1 MDKVKPEIDGE
12 IDPLLECLVYLTSH
26 YYQARSKS
34 SITAG
39 LPYDGKNMGPE
50 LFCEAANKC
59 DLKSKILK
67 KKKINK
73 IVEAVLPVILVL
85 EDNKACILLDFQNE
99 ERLVIWSPVTAQEEV
114 ISLKELEAL
123 YTGYTIYVHP
133 KKKIT
138 NKAESKKEGHWFW
151 SVFFQS
157 RAIYGRVIVA
167 AILINFFALTSPIFI
182 MNVYNRVIPNNA
194 IETGWVL
201 GIGALTIFIF
211 DFIMRTLR
219 GYFIDLAGRRMD
231 VIAGRKIYD
240 QLLNMKLAERPQSS
254 GAFAN
259 MLRDFDS
266 VRDFMTSASITVLI
280 DLPFTLFFLLIIW
293 LLGGP
298 VAFLLVGLIC
308 VVFLAGAL
316 LQIPLKNTVKKAAK
330 SAEEKHGLLIETIHG
345 LETVKAVGA
354 DGRMR
359 DQYSKLIA
367 ENAKL
372 SQKSRFISAMG
383 GNISS
388 YVQQTASIFV
398 VLMGMYLIKDSEM
411 SVGALIACV
420 LLTGRAIAPIGQVA
434 NLMSRYHTASTS
446 LKTLNQIMAKP
457 VERPSEKRFL
467 HRPDIK
473 GKITFKRVS
482 FMYPQTNR
490 KILDSTSF
498 IINAGEK
505 VGLIGRIGSGKSTMA
520 RIAMGLYDPS
530 EGNLLLDDT
539 DYGQIDPADLRA
551 QLAYISQDVVLFN
564 GTVRDNITATK
575 PNASE
580 KEILDVAK
588 ASGVHDF
595 ISQHPMGY
603 DAPVGEHGLG
613 LSGGQRQCVALARA
627 MLLNPKVYICDEPT
641 NAMDIQAE
649 SAFTSLIQ
657 EQTADKTLVLIT
669 HRHHLLSLVE
679 RIILIDQGRVI
690 MDGPRDEVL
699 QAISSGQVKVQSDNA
714 QEANSQEAKP

>member
-1 MDKVKPEIDGE
+1 MNDALLVKDS
-12 IDPLLECLVYLTSH
+12 LLECLVYMTAH
-26 YYQARSKS
+26 YGQARSAS

-39 LPYDGKNMGPE
+39 LPYDGHNMGPE
-50 LFCEAANKC
+50 LFCEAAEKSN
-59 DLKSKILK
+59 LKSKIVK
-67 KKKINK
+67 NKTIDKISNS
-73 IVEAVLPVILVL
+73 VLPAVLILK
-85 EDNKACILLDFQNE
+85 ENKACVLL
-99 ERLVIWSPVTAQEEV
+99 
-114 ISLKELEAL
+114 
-123 YTGYTIYVHP
+123 
-133 KKKIT
+133 
-138 NKAESKKEGHWFW
+138 KKEGDNLTVWMTESDQEKIIKTIELEKEYAGYSIYIHPNKKQKDVNEKEDHWFW
-151 SVFFQS
+151 GTFSQS
-157 RAIYGRVIVA
+157 SGIYGRVIIA
-167 AILINFFALTSPIFI
+167 AILINIFALTSPIFI

-201 GIGALTIFIF
+201 GLGALTIFVF

-219 GYFIDLAGRRMD
+219 GYFIDIAGRRMD

-240 QLLNMKLAERPQSS
+240 QLLNMKLSERPQSS

-266 VRDFMTSASITVLI
+266 VREFMTSASLTILI
-280 DLPFTLFFLLIIW
+280 DLPFTLLFLIVIW

-308 VVFLAGAL
+308 VVFLVGAL
-316 LQIPLKNTVKKAAK
+316 LQIPLKAVVRQAAK
-330 SAEEKHGLLIETIHG
+330 SAEEKHGLLMETIHG

-359 DQYSKLIA
+359 DQYSKLLA

-388 YVQQTASIFV
+388 WVQQTASIFV

-434 NLMSRYHTASTS
+434 NLMSRYHTARTS
-446 LKTLNQIMAKP
+446 LDTLNVIMSKP
-457 VERPSEKRFL
+457 VERPTSKRFL

-473 GKITFKRVS
+473 GKITCKRVS
-482 FMYPQTNR
+482 FTYPQTNR
-490 KILDSTSF
+490 KIIDGCSF

-505 VGLIGRIGSGKSTMA
+505 VGIIGRIGSGKSTLA
-520 RIAMGLYDPS
+520 RMAMGLYDPS
-530 EGNLLLDDT
+530 EGNFLLDDT
-539 DYGQIDPADLRA
+539 DYAQIDPADLRKHV
-551 QLAYISQDVVLFN
+551 AYISQDVVLFN

-575 PNASE
+575 PNVSE
-580 KEILDVAK
+580 EEILNVAK

-627 MLLNPKVYICDEPT
+627 MLLNPRVYICDEPT

-649 SAFTSLIQ
+649 NSFTQLIKN
-657 EQTADKTLVLIT
+657 ETDNKTLILIT
-669 HRHHLLSLVE
+669 HRHHLLALVD
-679 RIILIDQGRVI
+679 RVILIDQGRVVI
-690 MDGPRDEVL
+690 DGSRDEVL
-699 QAISSGQVKVQSDNA
+699 EAISKGKVKVQETKS
-714 QEANSQEAKP
+714 

>member
-1 MDKVKPEIDGE
+1 LDKTESQT
-12 IDPLLECLVYLTSH
+12 DPLLECLVYLTSH
-26 YYQARSKS
+26 YHQARSKS

-39 LPYDGKNMGPE
+39 LSYDGKHMGPE
-50 LFCEAANKC
+50 LFCEAADKC
-59 DLKSKILK
+59 DLKSKITK
-67 KKKINK
+67 KKNLSRIDK
-73 IVEAVLPVILVL
+73 AVLPIVLILK
-85 EDNKACILLDFQNE
+85 DNQANILLSLQGDE
-99 ERLVIWSPVTAQEEV
+99 AIIWSPGSRQEEA
-114 ISLKELEAL
+114 ISLKELEDL
-123 YTGYTIYVHP
+123 YDEYSIYIHP
-133 KKKIT
+133 NKKQTKS
-138 NKAESKKEGHWFW
+138 NSLSKESHWFW

-157 RAIYGRVIVA
+157 RAIYGRVIIA
-167 AILINFFALTSPIFI
+167 AILINLFALTSPIFI

-201 GIGALTIFIF
+201 GIGALTIFVF

-219 GYFIDLAGRRMD
+219 GYFIDLAGRKID

-240 QLLNMKLAERPQSS
+240 QLLNMKLSERPQSS

-266 VRDFMTSASITVLI
+266 VRDFMTSASMTVLI

-298 VAFLLVGLIC
+298 IAFLLAGLIC
-308 VVFLAGAL
+308 VVFFAGAL

-367 ENAKL
+367 ENAAL

-383 GNISS
+383 GNVSS
-388 YVQQTASIFV
+388 YIQQTASIFV
-398 VLMGMYLIKDSEM
+398 VLMGMYLIKESEM

-446 LKTLNQIMAKP
+446 LKTLNNIMGKP
-457 VERPSEKRFL
+457 VERPPEKRFL
-467 HRPDIK
+467 NRPDIK

-482 FMYPQTNR
+482 FVYPRTNR
-490 KILDSTSF
+490 KILDSASF

-520 RIAMGLYDPS
+520 RLAMGLYDPS

-551 QLAYISQDVVLFN
+551 QVAYISQDVVLFN

-575 PNASE
+575 PNATE
-580 KEILDVAK
+580 KEILEVAK

-627 MLLNPKVYICDEPT
+627 MLLNPKVYVCDEPT

-649 SAFTSLIQ
+649 SAFTNLIK
-657 EQTADKTLVLIT
+657 EQTANKTLILIT
-669 HRHHLLSLVE
+669 HRHHLLSLVD
-679 RIILIDQGRVI
+679 RIILVDQGRII
-690 MDGPRDEVL
+690 MDGPCDEIL
-699 QAISSGQVKVQSDNA
+699 QAISTGQVKVQ
-714 QEANSQEAKP
+714 EADA

>member
-1 MDKVKPEIDGE
+1 LDKAEAQ
-12 IDPLLECLVYLTSH
+12 IDPLLECLVHLTSH
-26 YYQARSKS
+26 YHQARSKS

-50 LFCEAANKC
+50 LFCEAAGQC
-59 DLKSKILK
+59 DLKSKIIQ
-67 KKKINK
+67 KKKISK
-73 IVEAVLPVILVL
+73 ITEAVLPVVLILK
-85 EDNKACILLDFQNE
+85 DNKACLLLHYHNQDE
-99 ERLVIWSPVTAQEEV
+99 VVVWSPETRQEES
-114 ISLKELEAL
+114 ITLEKLSAL
-123 YTGYTIYVHP
+123 HTGYAIYVHP
-133 KKKIT
+133 KKKQT
-138 NKAESKKEGHWFW
+138 KDSDFGKEEHWFW
-151 SVFFQS
+151 GTFFQS
-157 RAIYGRVIVA
+157 KAIYGRVIIA
-167 AILINFFALTSPIFI
+167 AILINLFALTSPIFI

-201 GIGALTIFIF
+201 AIGALTIFVF

-219 GYFIDLAGRRMD
+219 GYFIDLAGRKMD

-266 VRDFMTSASITVLI
+266 VRDFMTSASMTVLI

-298 VAFLLVGLIC
+298 VAFLLAGLIC
-308 VVFLAGAL
+308 VVFFAGAL

-330 SAEEKHGLLIETIHG
+330 SAEQKHGLLIETIHG

-383 GNISS
+383 GNVSS

-398 VLMGMYLIKDSEM
+398 VLMGMYLIKESEM

-446 LKTLNQIMAKP
+446 LKTLNQIMSKP
-457 VERPSEKRFL
+457 VERPAEKRFL

-482 FMYPQTNR
+482 FTYPQTNR
-490 KILDSTSF
+490 KILDSASF

-505 VGLIGRIGSGKSTMA
+505 VGLIGRIGSGKSTTA
-520 RIAMGLYDPS
+520 RLAMGLYDPS

-539 DYGQIDPADLRA
+539 DYAQIDPADLRA
-551 QLAYISQDVVLFN
+551 QVAYISQDVVLFN

-575 PNASE
+575 PNATE
-580 KEILDVAK
+580 KEILEVAK

-649 SAFTSLIQ
+649 GAFTSLIQ
-657 EQTADKTLVLIT
+657 EKTTDKTLVLIT
-669 HRHHLLSLVE
+669 HRHHLLSLVD

-690 MDGPRDEVL
+690 IDGARDEVL
-699 QAISSGQVKVQSDNA
+699 QAISTGQVKVQEDKS
-714 QEANSQEAKP
+714 